1 MKYIIEK
8 NVKNKNINKKYK
20 VDFSVKAFNKLSEKD
35 EEKIYRIVRIIDSL
49 GEDNV
54 EETSDKD
61 YKFQT
66 DDNDRVLED
75 CMEENK
81 EKVENHF
88 KDINE

>member
-8 NVKNKNINKKYK
+8 NIKNKNINKKYK
-20 VDFSVKAFNKLSEKD
+20 VDFSVKVFTELSEKD
-35 EEKIYRIVRIIDSL
+35 KEKIYRIVRIIDSL